1 MFVWWRYSIPNSLAP
16 FPPEAAGALSD
27 GGVAV
32 PPLDPPLPVE
42 LLPVELLPVDAL
54 DAPGTVAELEEFV
67 LVEPVDELEPVDV
80 DPLGSI
86 PSSFSCF
93 CWMAAALALSRCSG
107 DSRAL
112 LLLAADLREDVEPA
126 PGRPATVVGVG
137 VVGVGVGATIGLG
150 SSAMFGV
157 DLAELGAL
165 AARAS
170 AGWLGARTVST
181 TATPAP
187 APVRQ
192 TADAHM
198 VAVLTVSPPKSPAPP
213 AVTPAPAPVEVTSA
227 SPSVAPSAPPPTAV
241 ATPRT
246 AGAGMIRKAL
256 RALRTKAAQPG
267 QSRMC
272 CNATS

>member
-1 MFVWWRYSIPNSLAP
+1 MPNSLAP
-16 FPPEAAGALSD
+16 LPPEAAGLFD

-32 PPLDPPLPVE
+32 LLLDPLPVE
-42 LLPVELLPVDAL
+42 LLPAEVLPVDAL
-54 DAPGTVAELEEFV
+54 DALGAVAELDELV
-67 LVEPVDELEPVDV
+67 LEPVDEVEPVDAV

-86 PSSFSCF
+86 PSSFSCC
-93 CWMAAALALSRCSG
+93 CWTAAALALSRCCG
-107 DSRAL
+107 DGCACLSLMAGL
-112 LLLAADLREDVEPA
+112 GVDVEPV
-126 PGRPATVVGVG
+126 PGGSAAVGS
-137 VVGVGVGATIGLG
+137 VGVGVGVSATIGLG
-150 SSAMFGV
+150 SIAVFGV
-157 DLAELGAL
+157 DLAELSAL

-170 AGWLGARTVST
+170 AGLLGSRTVST

-227 SPSVAPSAPPPTAV
+227 SPNVAPRAPPPTAV
-241 ATPRT
+241 AAPRT

-256 RALRTKAAQPG
+256 RAFRTKAAQPG
-267 QSRMC
+267 HSRMC

>member
-1 MFVWWRYSIPNSLAP
+1 MPNSLAP
-16 FPPEAAGALSD
+16 LPPEPAGALLPD
-27 GGVAV
+27 DGVAV
-32 PPLDPPLPVE
+32 PPPDPPPVE
-42 LLPVELLPVDAL
+42 LLPAELLPVDAV
-54 DAPGTVAELEEFV
+54 DALGAVAELEELV
-67 LVEPVDELEPVDV
+67 LVEPLEEVEPAGVE
-80 DPLGSI
+80 PPGSI
-86 PSSFSCF
+86 PSSFSCC
-93 CWMAAALALSRCSG
+93 CWTAAALALSRCSG
-107 DSRAL
+107 DGRAR
-112 LLLAADLREDVEPA
+112 LLLAADLGEDVEPA
-126 PGRPATVVGVG
+126 PGGSAAVVGVG

-150 SSAMFGV
+150 SIAMFGV
-157 DLAELGAL
+157 DLVEVGVL

-170 AGWLGARTVST
+170 AGLLGARTVST

-227 SPSVAPSAPPPTAV
+227 SPNVAPRAPPPTAV

-256 RALRTKAAQPG
+256 RALRTKAAQLG
-267 QSRMC
+267 HSRMC